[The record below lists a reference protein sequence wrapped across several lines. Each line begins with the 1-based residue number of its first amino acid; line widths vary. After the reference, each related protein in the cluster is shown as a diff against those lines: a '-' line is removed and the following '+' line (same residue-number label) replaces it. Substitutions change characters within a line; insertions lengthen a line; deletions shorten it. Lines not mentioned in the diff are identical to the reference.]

1 MENEKRK
8 VGDYTVLCAVNIGS
22 REIILAENEQST
34 NGERF
39 LCCYGERNDIFEKFT
54 ECAVGGDYIDATLFF
69 AERIKQDA
77 EKFRAEVE
85 KLDIPVTVITQAD
98 CIPDH
103 YKNDINGKI
112 IAINPAILKPEYQ
125 RADRQLYYVTG
136 GFGAS
141 ANSRGSAVFCK
152 NLYDGK
158 NTRYERMDVLGEV
171 KPECMPDWAE
181 KKAILFRHTQSSKL
195 MFEYGGRMF
204 SPYRLFTKAENTL
217 DFISLHTAR
226 DFELGFM
233 SKDCPESKT
242 SYRLYD
248 DTALERLQQILLF
261 RELEFSLKE
270 IQSILQS
277 PDFDR
282 DRALDQQIC
291 LLTLKKEHIENL
303 ITFARGLKQVGGMNM
318 DFSAFDTAKMD
329 EYATKAKEK
338 WQHTNAYQEYTQ
350 KNKGRSKDAEEAL
363 ARGVMLIFSDFG
375 KCKDG
380 DPALPEAQALV
391 KRLQAYISENYY
403 QCTPEI
409 LQTLGA
415 MYGAGGEF
423 TENID
428 KAGGEGTAKFVER
441 AISIYCK

>member
-1 MENEKRK
+1 MIPMMTVNE
-8 VGDYTVLCAVNIGS
+8 V
-22 REIILAENEQST
+22 
-34 NGERF
+34 
-39 LCCYGERNDIFEKFT
+39 
-54 ECAVGGDYIDATLFF
+54 
-69 AERIKQDA
+69 
-77 EKFRAEVE
+77 
-85 KLDIPVTVITQAD
+85 
-98 CIPDH
+98 
-103 YKNDINGKI
+103 
-112 IAINPAILKPEYQ
+112 
-125 RADRQLYYVTG
+125 
-136 GFGAS
+136 
-141 ANSRGSAVFCK
+141 
-152 NLYDGK
+152 
-158 NTRYERMDVLGEV
+158 
-171 KPECMPDWAE
+171 
-181 KKAILFRHTQSSKL
+181 SKL
-195 MFEYGGRMF
+195 TGVSIRALQYYDKIGLLHPAEYTEAG
-204 SPYRLFTKAENTL
+204 
-217 DFISLHTAR
+217 
-226 DFELGFM
+226 
-233 SKDCPESKT
+233 
-242 SYRLYD
+242 YRLYD

-363 ARGVMLIFSDFG
+363 ARGLMLIFSDFG

-423 TENID
+423 TENNLYGKGSDDIRCFD
-428 KAGGEGTAKFVER
+428 CAKMRTTHHCLCRKLLLRHSSHFT
-441 AISIYCK
+441 KN